1 MNNPSNTQS
10 KPNNKYCSI
19 CDKVFSTTINLRNH
33 KLTVHEKKFP
43 YKCPYQNCDKQYSIA
58 ARLKVHLRSHL
69 GEKPFQCDICLK
81 TFREKGNL
89 KTHKKFHSALRPFK
103 CPQCEKTYKTNGHL
117 KDHIEIQHKNIK
129 RFKCELCGNF
139 FGRSSTLKAHIRTHT
154 GEKTIKCLIEG
165 CNKYFAEKGNMLI
178 HYRRHKQ
185 RIEESNIKK
194 ESEDISG
201 AITRPCSNSTLV
213 ETIPIQNNHR
223 YVIINMNSNEDCK
236 YTPIDLDSP
245 KEEGENELEKQ
256 FNLNI

>member
-89 KTHKKFHSALRPFK
+89 NSHMKKHVSYYLS
-103 CPQCEKTYKTNGHL
+103 Y
-117 KDHIEIQHKNIK
+117 I
-129 RFKCELCGNF
+129 
-139 FGRSSTLKAHIRTHT
+139 
-154 GEKTIKCLIEG
+154 
-165 CNKYFAEKGNMLI
+165 Y
-178 HYRRHKQ
+178 
-185 RIEESNIKK
+185 
-194 ESEDISG
+194 
-201 AITRPCSNSTLV
+201 
-213 ETIPIQNNHR
+213 
-223 YVIINMNSNEDCK
+223 
-236 YTPIDLDSP
+236 
-245 KEEGENELEKQ
+245 
-256 FNLNI
+256 